1 MLIWKFEDVK
11 KKKGLKSTLI
21 NTCEISVRKRYF
33 KIIWF
38 GYNVKWRKWDKI
50 IYTLTVTT

>member
-1 MLIWKFEDVK
+1 MLIWKFGDVK